1 MTLQAATAKAAR
13 FAGWPIARLLPVL
26 LVGLVFLAMMP
37 VIGVAYYAAQSNFEA
52 QSLQRNELTVDLIDQ
67 RLRAH
72 VKPVRD
78 QLAYISE
85 AVARGDIDFDD
96 REQWRIFALGALA
109 AASQAVG
116 FVVIPVE
123 GDPSRFTRAD
133 RSMRPERREN
143 IPHADD
149 LLARARTMDGP
160 GWGEPVWSYI
170 VGEPILPIIAPIRV
184 HGEFRGVIGAAIGT
198 SDLSRFLK
206 TLELPGTR
214 TPFILAGR
222 DKVLA
227 HPYLGKEQG
236 IVEQRS
242 RERLSTL
249 DEVKDPVLAAIW
261 APGRNELA
269 WFRDGSSVD
278 GHWNWVGDRS
288 FGWVYRTIGDYAPA
302 ELIVGY
308 YEAGRDSAWSRW
320 IVRGIL
326 IAGGV
331 LMLLTAIVAILLG
344 RRLARPI
351 LRLADA
357 ARSVEKLEL
366 DHVPALGESRVR
378 ELNLANR
385 AFERMANGL
394 RLSATYLP
402 RALVARLTAQQGGL
416 PVSENRAITVM
427 FCDLEGYTAYS
438 RGRPALEAAAYLN
451 DLLARIGPAIEVT
464 GGTIDKYIGDGLM
477 AFWGAPEPTE
487 DHARAAC
494 QGALAVA
501 AEVEAF
507 NRERRT
513 RGEAACRMRI
523 GLHTGTVLV
532 GNVGFAGRVDYT
544 AIGEAVNVAS
554 RLEQFGRRA
563 PRNGET
569 TIVASM
575 ACHAAAGDGFHYE
588 VLEGGP
594 ADIAAEGALP
604 LVMITGIMIAG
615 RPARPGRSQ

>member
-1 MTLQAATAKAAR
+1 MTLQAATAEVAR
-13 FAGWPIARLLPVL
+13 PSGWPIARLLPVL

-37 VIGVAYYAAQSNFEA
+37 VIGVAYFAAQSNFET
-52 QSLQRNELTVDLIDQ
+52 SSRQRNELTVDLIAQ
-67 RLRAH
+67 RLQAH
-72 VKPVRD
+72 LNPVRD
-78 QLAYISE
+78 QLAYISD
-85 AVARGDIDFDD
+85 AVARGEIDFDD
-96 REQWRIFALGALA
+96 REQWRNFALGTLA
-109 AASQAVG
+109 AAPQAVG
-116 FVVIPVE
+116 FVVLPVE
-123 GDPSRFTRAD
+123 GEPSRFVRSD

-143 IPHADD
+143 IPLADG
-149 LLARARTMDGP
+149 LLASARTMTGP
-160 GWGEPVWSYI
+160 GWGEPVWSFV
-170 VGEPILPIIAPIRV
+170 VGEPILPVIVPIRV
-184 HGEFRGVIGAAIGT
+184 RGEFRGIIGAAIGT

-206 TLELPGTR
+206 GLELPGSR
-214 TPFILAGR
+214 TPFILFGR

-227 HPYLGKEQG
+227 HPHLAKEQG
-236 IVEQRS
+236 SAEQRV
-242 RERLSTL
+242 RGRLTTL

-261 APGRNELA
+261 APNPNRLSWLSDDSTVA
-269 WFRDGSSVD
+269 

-288 FGWVYRTIGDYAPA
+288 YGWIYREIDAYSPARLTI
-302 ELIVGY
+302 GY
-308 YEAGRDSAWSRW
+308 YEAGRESAWSRW

-331 LMLLTAIVAILLG
+331 LMVLTAVVAVLLG

-357 ARSVEKLEL
+357 ARSVERLEL
-366 DHVPALGESRVR
+366 ENLPALGESRVR
-378 ELNLANR
+378 ELTLANR

-402 RALVARLTAQQGGL
+402 RALVARLTAHQGGL
-416 PVSENRAITVM
+416 PVSEDRAITVM

-451 DLLARIGPAIEVT
+451 DLLARIGPAIEAT

-477 AFWGAPEPTE
+477 AFWGAPEPTD

-494 QGALAVA
+494 LGALAVA

-507 NRERRT
+507 NRARRA
-513 RGEAACRMRI
+513 RGEVACRMRI

-532 GNVGFAGRVDYT
+532 GNVGFSGRVDYT

-563 PRNGET
+563 PSNGEA
-569 TIVASM
+569 TIIASM
-575 ACHAAAGDGFHYE
+575 VCHRAAGDGFRYE
-588 VLEGGP
+588 ILEGGP
-594 ADIAAEGALP
+594 ADIVGEDALP
-604 LVMITGIMIAG
+604 LVMITGIVIAG
-615 RPARPGRSQ
+615 RPAPTVRRQ